1 MARNLTAG
9 MITAL
14 TAAQNRPILLFE
26 GTFSTGA
33 LRLWT
38 GTGPL
43 TWDSKTWE
51 GNGLFIAVQLATE
64 TGDIEATG
72 ITIQLSAP
80 SAAVVSLVLG
90 TVRMGQP
97 GKIWL
102 AMLDANGAVISTP
115 YLIFSGLFDSAEI
128 EENESA
134 PEIVLKYETKLI
146 ELERGKTF
154 RYTTD
159 SQRIF
164 SSSDRGFEYV
174 PKIQDWDGFW
184 GKTNAKKPSKNDKK
198 KNQKKPT
205 KYKW

>member
-51 GNGLFIAVQLATE
+51 GNGLFISVQLATE

-72 ITIQLSAP
+72 ISIQLSAP

-102 AMLDANGAVISTP
+102 GMLDANGAVISTP

-154 RYTTD
+154 RYTSD
-159 SQRIF
+159 SQKIF
-164 SSSDRGFEYV
+164 NGSDKGFDYV

-184 GKTNAKKPSKNDKK
+184 GKTNAKKPVKNDKK
-198 KNQKKPT
+198 KNQKK
-205 KYKW
+205 K